1 MPVHALVI
9 VIAAVYGL
17 LIGSFINAWSYR
29 LPRGISI
36 AHGRSF
42 CPSCHAQ
49 IRAYDNIP
57 LVSWLVLRGRCRAC
71 GARISLRYPL
81 VELLTGVLF
90 AAVAAADGLSWL
102 LIPHL
107 LFVAVLVL
115 VSEVDVEEQIIPDV
129 IILPAAGI
137 GLALMIA
144 LRPGRWAEWLIA
156 GVAAAVFLFLV
167 AEIYRRVRGVTG
179 MGMGD
184 VKMALC
190 MGFYLG
196 SAVVPALFIA
206 FVAGAV
212 GGVVLIIAGG
222 RSGKTA
228 IPFGPFLAAGAIVA
242 LFAGRPLI
250 DAYLHVALHR

>member
-1 MPVHALVI
+1 MHVLVI

-17 LIGSFINAWSYR
+17 LIGSFVNAWSYR

-36 AHGRSF
+36 ARGRSF
-42 CPSCHAQ
+42 CPHCQAQ
-49 IRAYDNIP
+49 IRAGDNIP
-57 LVSWLVLRGRCRAC
+57 LVSWILLHGRCRSC
-71 GARISLRYPL
+71 GGHISLRYPL
-81 VELLTGVLF
+81 VEALTAVLF
-90 AAVAAADGLSWL
+90 AAVAALDGLSWL

-129 IILPAAGI
+129 IILPAAAV

-144 LRPGRWAEWLIA
+144 LRPGKWVEWLVA
-156 GVAAAVFLFLV
+156 GVGASVFLFVV
-167 AEIYRRVRGVTG
+167 AEVYRRVRGVTG

-196 SAVVPALFIA
+196 IAVVPALFIA

-212 GGVVLIIAGG
+212 GGLVLIVAGG

-228 IPFGPFLAAGAIVA
+228 IPFGPFLAAGAVVA

-250 DAYLHVALHR
+250 HVYVHLALHR